1 MTYFSLRKHAPE
13 EEPEPATEEAE
24 ELVDEGEPEPEEAPE
39 PERPATRGAAVW
51 QGVCGP
57 GAWLAARFG
66 TGTAWTVHVV
76 AGWACFYYG
85 AWVAAGIILAWL
97 LAVGAFI
104 PREHLEQVASM
115 IERRTEPVAPEPA
128 ATVAPGDERETVRRL
143 LLNLIGDAHGVHLR
157 TVLAHLQEHGQWE
170 DKTVADLR
178 VHLEALRIPV
188 RPKVK
193 IGGTPTRGVL
203 RADLTAPS
211 PVEETAPSPAPSP
224 PV

>member
-1 MTYFSLRKHAPE
+1 MTYFSLRKRAAE
-13 EEPEPATEEAE
+13 DEPEAVQEDIDEI
-24 ELVDEGEPEPEEAPE
+24 DIEGEVEPEEVTE
-39 PERPATRGAAVW
+39 PEQPATRGGALW

-66 TGTAWTVHVV
+66 TGTAWAVHVV
-76 AGWACFYYG
+76 AGWACLYYG
-85 AWVAAGIILAWL
+85 AWAAAGIILAWL

-104 PREHLEQVASM
+104 PREHLEQVANL
-115 IERRTEPVAPEPA
+115 IERRTEPVPPKPA
-128 ATVAPGDERETVRRL
+128 ATVAPGDERETVQRL
-143 LLNLIGDAHGVHLR
+143 LLDLIGEAHGVHLR
-157 TVLAHLQEHGQWE
+157 TVLAHLQEHGQWG

-178 VHLEALRIPV
+178 VHLEALHIPV